1 MIIDGFLPYT
11 HNIKKYYNNSIKLL
25 TVKHMFITVVV
36 TLGNLL
42 NLTPQMVFA
51 LNIELHFAVR

>member
-1 MIIDGFLPYT
+1 
-11 HNIKKYYNNSIKLL
+11 
-25 TVKHMFITVVV
+25 MFITVVV